1 LPDPG
6 VVSAVAL
13 QPLDAPVAAIEIPRN
28 VACQARPVARVEI
41 AIILTVSHPR
51 GRFTESNRNATTEI
65 ANHQDFQAALVLTER
80 TFDKAWR
87 EEEVKAAALAERQAL
102 ELELQVL
109 VVLIHLDSWAHVRH
123 DSRTRFLPRCCK

>member
-1 LPDPG
+1 M
-6 VVSAVAL
+6 
-13 QPLDAPVAAIEIPRN
+13 
-28 VACQARPVARVEI
+28 
-41 AIILTVSHPR
+41 
-51 GRFTESNRNATTEI
+51 SNRNATTEI

-109 VVLIHLDSWAHVRH
+109 VADTFR
-123 DSRTRFLPRCCK
+123 